1 MWMKFAHIPAEKDC
15 WDAGVATK
23 VPFQVSF
30 SVAEIVIHMQGLHQ
44 TAAPSQNKE
53 LASMT
58 TTSQNPQW
66 YWSMLSGGIF
76 KVLSH

>member
-1 MWMKFAHIPAEKDC
+1 MIALMA
-15 WDAGVATK
+15 K
-23 VPFQVSF
+23 VPFQLPF

-66 YWSMLSGGIF
+66 YWSMLIRVFF
-76 KVLSH
+76 KVLAH